1 MTSPDDRADR
11 EPELESSGNPEGQAT
26 QESSPASEAEILRNE
41 LLELQE
47 RLEVA
52 RKASD
57 DFKDKFLRSR
67 AELDNYRRRMAAELD
82 RARLAG
88 QDAALQTVMTVFDDL
103 QRALDMAAEENASQ
117 IVPGVTA
124 VLANLER
131 DMASQGIERIGL
143 PGEHFDPDLH
153 EALSTLPTGGEHQA
167 GTIAQVFQ
175 AGFTS
180 GDRLIRPARVMV
192 YND

>member
-1 MTSPDDRADR
+1 MTFSDDRTGSDTAA
-11 EPELESSGNPEGQAT
+11 ENSVEETE
-26 QESSPASEAEILRNE
+26 QETAPAGEVEILRME
-41 LLELQE
+41 LMQLQE

-67 AELDNYRRRMAAELD
+67 AELDNYRRRMASELD
-82 RARLAG
+82 RARQAG
-88 QDAALQTVMTVFDDL
+88 QDSALQTVMTVFDDL
-103 QRALDMAAEENASQ
+103 QRALDMALDDNASQ

-131 DMASQGIERIGL
+131 DMAGQGIERIGL

-153 EALSTLPTGGEHQA
+153 EALSTLPADAEHPA

-180 GDRLIRPARVMV
+180 GDRLIRPARVVV